1 MLNASLIQ
9 QITDYKNSLLSH
21 FFIFCSHFYLLKSRI
36 IAFYT
41 LKMIIHHQNSRQ
53 NYEKRKIK
61 ILLLYK

>member
-36 IAFYT
+36 NHRILY
-41 LKMIIHHQNSRQ
+41 IENDNSSSKQ
-53 NYEKRKIK
+53 
-61 ILLLYK
+61 